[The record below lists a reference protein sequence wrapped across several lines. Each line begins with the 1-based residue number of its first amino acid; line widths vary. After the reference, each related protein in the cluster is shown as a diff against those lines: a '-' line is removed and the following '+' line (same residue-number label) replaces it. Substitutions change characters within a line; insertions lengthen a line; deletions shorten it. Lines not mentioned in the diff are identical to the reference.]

1 MAEPLRVQDFSAAEI
16 AALLEADGSRLD
28 AEQIAALQE
37 FIAEIGGIENA
48 RSAVEMLGQL
58 EDAA

>member
-1 MAEPLRVQDFSAAEI
+1 MAEPLRIQDFSAAEI
-16 AALLEADGSRLD
+16 AALLEADGSCLD

-37 FIAEIGGIENA
+37 FIADIGGIENA
-48 RSAVEMLGQL
+48 RSAVEMLTQL